1 MHTEDRPVEPGSEL
15 DLAIE
20 RALEA
25 ANLRAGDAAGTSS
38 AFVLDSHE
46 PSAAEMGDGG
56 GGADGD

>member
-1 MHTEDRPVEPGSEL
+1 MHSEDRPVEPGSDL

-38 AFVLDSHE
+38 AFVLDGHE
-46 PSAAEMGDGG
+46 PSAAEMG